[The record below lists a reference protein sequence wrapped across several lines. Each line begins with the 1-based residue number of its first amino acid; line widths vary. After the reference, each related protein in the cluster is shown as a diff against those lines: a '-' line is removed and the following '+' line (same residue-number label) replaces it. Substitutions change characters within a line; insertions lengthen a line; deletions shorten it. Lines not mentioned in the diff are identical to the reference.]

1 MARPSSKVARATRL
15 AQLRE
20 EALSCRACPLWKDA
34 TQTVF
39 GEGPLDAQIM
49 LVGEQPGDQEDKQG
63 HPFVGPAGR
72 VLDQALE
79 LAQIDRSTVFATNA
93 VKHFKFRMR
102 GKRRIHQRPNAGEVA
117 ACRRWLEAEVELLSP
132 DVMVALGATA
142 AHSLLGRATAIGE
155 NRGHVL
161 ESPLFARPVLV
172 TTHPSSVLRERDSEA
187 RREALEGLAADL
199 RLAPSVALQ
208 DEKVLGH
215 VS

>member
-1 MARPSSKVARATRL
+1 
-15 AQLRE
+15 
-20 EALSCRACPLWKDA
+20 
-34 TQTVF
+34 
-39 GEGPLDAQIM
+39 M

-72 VLDQALE
+72 VLDQALG

-199 RLAPSVALQ
+199 RLAPSVASQ
-208 DEKVLGH
+208 DENVLGH